1 MSMFSLKQAV
11 EYLLEH
17 KDDNLIFTPTLPTDA
32 LLADYEKRLGLC
44 FHPDFRYFIK
54 KVGYASCNGLS
65 NLTLGEPRL
74 DDLLEYSQYAKEIG
88 VPHDW
93 LPIMHDNGDYFCLKP
108 DGTVVF
114 WSHNGLVDEQW
125 DSLADWIEDVWVDGN

>member
-1 MSMFSLKQAV
+1 MPNIEQAAHRLLKYKEDDLVFSPK
-11 EYLLEH
+11 
-17 KDDNLIFTPTLPTDA
+17 LPTDT
-32 LLADYEKRLGLC
+32 LLNDYEKRLGLC

-65 NLTLGEPRL
+65 NLTLGEPLL
-74 DDLLEYSQYAKEIG
+74 DDLLEYSQYAREIG
-88 VPHDW
+88 VPYDW

-114 WSHNGLVDEQW
+114 WSHNGAVDEQW
-125 DSLADWIEDVWVDGN
+125 DNLAAWIEDVWIGGN